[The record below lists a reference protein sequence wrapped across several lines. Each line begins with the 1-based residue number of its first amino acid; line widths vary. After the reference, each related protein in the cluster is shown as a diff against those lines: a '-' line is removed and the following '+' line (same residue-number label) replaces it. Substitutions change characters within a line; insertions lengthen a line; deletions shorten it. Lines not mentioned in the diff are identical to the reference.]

1 MTPQETMFVVEL
13 PLNDAS
19 ESDDLFEAEKRAFEA
34 MREQLLSQYEGLYV
48 AIHKGQVVD
57 YDADKLRLGLRV
69 YQQFGYQPI
78 YVQLVTRENLPVKR
92 IASPKLRG

>member
-1 MTPQETMFVVEL
+1 MFAVEL

-19 ESDDLFEAEKRAFEA
+19 ESSDLFEAEKRAFET
-34 MREQLLSQYEGLYV
+34 MRGQLLSQYEGLYV
-48 AIHKGQVVD
+48 AIHNGQVVG

-78 YVQLVTRENLPVKR
+78 YVQLVTRENLPIKR
-92 IASPKLRG
+92 VASPKLHG